1 MKFYCFINLTALA
14 TAKRLIWSLA
24 AVAFTASAQV
34 TVDVPPFTVDE
45 IAIYRD
51 FLLHYPEQLSDLI
64 GMRDTTVSFEA
75 SWAFGPEPNPPNL
88 ETPAYSARQ
97 LPPEVIELTTENAVT
112 VRAAA
117 ERKQIYPE
125 LKGRLKLS
133 EIAFD
138 SKHELAAFVFSSLQ
152 GKGGTR
158 GTVVY
163 QLKNGE
169 WKRKGRILNVWQG

>member
-1 MKFYCFINLTALA
+1 MW
-14 TAKRLIWSLA
+14 KRLIWFLA
-24 AVAFTASAQV
+24 AVTVTVSSSGSAQV
-34 TVDVPPFTVDE
+34 TPDAPPFTPDE

-51 FLLHYPEQLSDLI
+51 FLLHNPKQLSDLI
-64 GMRDTTVSFEA
+64 GMRDTTVAFDA
-75 SWAFGPEPNPPNL
+75 SWAFGPESNPPNL
-88 ETPAYSARQ
+88 EIPAYSGRQ
-97 LPPEVIELTTENAVT
+97 LPPEIMALTDEKTVT
-112 VRAAA
+112 ARMAA
-117 ERKQIYPE
+117 EGKLDSEWRTH
-125 LKGRLKLS
+125 LNLS

-163 QLKNGE
+163 ELNNGE